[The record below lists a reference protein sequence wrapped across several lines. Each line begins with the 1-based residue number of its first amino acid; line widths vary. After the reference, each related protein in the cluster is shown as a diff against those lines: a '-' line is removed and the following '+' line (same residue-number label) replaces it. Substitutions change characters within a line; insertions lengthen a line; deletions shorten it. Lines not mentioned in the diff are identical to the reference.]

1 MNWLFVAFIFLSQ
14 ISCAG
19 SNGDLGMRAVK
30 TLAILHICQGSPGP
44 SLQKSHLPPHIA
56 ICIPLMR
63 ADKALGLPSVRC
75 NNASNNVLSAL

>member
-1 MNWLFVAFIFLSQ
+1 MYWRFVAFIFSSQ

-19 SNGDLGMRAVK
+19 LNGDLGMRAAK
-30 TLAILHICQGSPGP
+30 TLHICQGSPGP

>member
-1 MNWLFVAFIFLSQ
+1 MAFIFSSQ

-19 SNGDLGMRAVK
+19 SNGDFGMRAAK

-44 SLQKSHLPPHIA
+44 SLQKSNLLPHIA
-56 ICIPLMR
+56 ICVPLMR
-63 ADKALGLPSVRC
+63 AAKALGLPSVHC